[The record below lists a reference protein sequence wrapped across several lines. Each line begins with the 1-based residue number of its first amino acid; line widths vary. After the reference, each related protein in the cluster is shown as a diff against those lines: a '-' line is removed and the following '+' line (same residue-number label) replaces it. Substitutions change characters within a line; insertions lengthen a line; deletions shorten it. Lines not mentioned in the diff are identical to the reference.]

1 VNCAVPGLIRTNF
14 SKSLWENEKN
24 AKIAMGIN
32 RLGEPRDVANLVK
45 FLLSIEADYITGE
58 SVGVAGRIIS
68 RL

>member
-1 VNCAVPGLIRTNF
+1 M
-14 SKSLWENEKN
+14 LWENENN

-45 FLLSIEADYITGE
+45 FLLSSEADYITGE
-58 SVGVAGRIIS
+58 SVGVAGRIIA